1 MEDPDKK
8 YSSVGLPYKEA
19 QRSGFSFDDSRRNWG
34 DAETGT
40 RYGYGPSIYNLTP
53 EQQKKIILEESD
65 PDILKR
71 DGFEKVFERFL
82 NAEPPNYKALR
93 VARKEASDKEKASWK
108 DFDPKKIRPE
118 GEFDKSRTVY
128 YPGGGYSIPAFENP
142 YVLPTAQQIA
152 DREAS
157 NKAFKALNAYDVNDY
172 RSYQDS
178 YRDKLNT
185 PTVDTKD
192 FEKLITNEKPS
203 TPTSTPTPNTKDFET
218 LLAQNESYETQAARK
233 LMDEAWK
240 KASRTNQLSDYEAYN
255 VALKQFKA
263 TNNSNASSNTQTPAP
278 TPTPTPPPTPD
289 IKDFETLLAQN
300 QGPSSPIKYYEDL
313 NKGKGGYAPD
323 PGAGRPGN
331 VRLKNPPL
339 ASDTQ
344 EVNIA
349 AGDKDPFLNK
359 AEQLLGDLKA
369 SKDAKAAEIREIKRN
384 ESGNLAQTTELLKNL
399 NFFGDDESSGDAS
412 LIAAE
417 YRPTPVPEP
426 PDRLSPNMRG
436 ARNYN
441 RENPGKYNPF
451 LPDNVNRHFMGLPPA

>member
-1 MEDPDKK
+1 MGDPITGLGYSDTLYRHWWTPEQVKK
-8 YSSVGLPYKEA
+8 HISQDSDPTKLGVVGLEQAYQNFLAAESPEGYRRKILYKEA
-19 QRSGFSFDDSRRNWG
+19 SKK
-34 DAETGT
+34 AET
-40 RYGYGPSIYNLTP
+40 S
-53 EQQKKIILEESD
+53 KKLEDLIDTS
-65 PDILKR
+65 
-71 DGFEKVFERFL
+71 
-82 NAEPPNYKALR
+82 
-93 VARKEASDKEKASWK
+93 KAS
-108 DFDPKKIRPE
+108 
-118 GEFDKSRTVY
+118 Y
-128 YPGGGYSIPAFENP
+128 Y
-142 YVLPTAQQIA
+142 L
-152 DREAS
+152 
-157 NKAFKALNAYDVNDY
+157 NDY
-172 RSYQDS
+172 YNSADYLKYVDE
-178 YRDKLNT
+178 YKNKLKT
-185 PTVDTKD
+185 P
-192 FEKLITNEKPS
+192 
-203 TPTSTPTPNTKDFET
+203 TPTS
-218 LLAQNESYETQAARK
+218 
-233 LMDEAWK
+233 
-240 KASRTNQLSDYEAYN
+240 
-255 VALKQFKA
+255 
-263 TNNSNASSNTQTPAP
+263 TPAP
-278 TPTPTPPPTPD
+278 TPTPTPTPAPAPIPN

-359 AEQLLGDLKA
+359 ADQLLGDLKA
-369 SKDAKAAEIREIKRN
+369 SKDAQTAERRRTKRDN
-384 ESGNLAQTTELLKNL
+384 TGDLAETTALLENL

-436 ARNYN
+436 ARNYG

>member
-1 MEDPDKK
+1 METD
-8 YSSVGLPYKEA
+8 Y
-19 QRSGFSFDDSRRNWG
+19 DS
-34 DAETGT
+34 
-40 RYGYGPSIYNLTP
+40 
-53 EQQKKIILEESD
+53 
-65 PDILKR
+65 
-71 DGFEKVFERFL
+71 
-82 NAEPPNYKALR
+82 
-93 VARKEASDKEKASWK
+93 
-108 DFDPKKIRPE
+108 
-118 GEFDKSRTVY
+118 
-128 YPGGGYSIPAFENP
+128 
-142 YVLPTAQQIA
+142 QIA
-152 DREAS
+152 DYDSQITNYDSQIETLIDALETAW
-157 NKAFKALNAYDVNDY
+157 NKALLSDIDADY
-172 RSYQDS
+172 R
-178 YRDKLNT
+178 KAG
-185 PTVDTKD
+185 VVADTKLALED
-192 FEKLITNEKPS
+192 KRWELQKKQTLAKDQLQTQKLA
-203 TPTSTPTPNTKDFET
+203 
-218 LLAQNESYETQAARK
+218 LAAKE
-233 LMDEAWK
+233 WK
-240 KASRTNQLSDYEAYN
+240 
-255 VALKQFKA
+255 LKQALEDKERQLKKNFVES
-263 TNNSNASSNTQTPAP
+263 TP
-278 TPTPTPPPTPD
+278 TPTPTPTPN

-349 AGDKDPFLNK
+349 AGDKDSFLNK

-369 SKDAKAAEIREIKRN
+369 SKDAKAAETRERKRN

-436 ARNYN
+436 ARNYG

-451 LPDNVNRHFMGLPPA
+451 LPDNVNRHFMGLPPV